1 MDELNFSLGQK
12 LLHIFCMIY
21 NFAIAIKTIHFVI
34 CEVRNDNSNLGIPII
49 SKLWLIR
56 NRWQKRWERLN
67 YILISGF
74 LEGYNYLTTLHGT
87 MLEVDGHMKMRS
99 FMKFLMVIEVMLH
112 SVDKMDK
119 ITMTK
124 SLEEVK
130 MNPTSPKILMI
141 LLPTFA
147 KKMSNLKKKG

>member
-1 MDELNFSLGQK
+1 M
-12 LLHIFCMIY
+12 
-21 NFAIAIKTIHFVI
+21 
-34 CEVRNDNSNLGIPII
+34 
-49 SKLWLIR
+49 
-56 NRWQKRWERLN
+56 
-67 YILISGF
+67 
-74 LEGYNYLTTLHGT
+74 EGYNYLTTLHGT

-130 MNPTSPKILMI
+130 MNPTTPKILMI
-141 LLPTFA
+141 LLLTFA